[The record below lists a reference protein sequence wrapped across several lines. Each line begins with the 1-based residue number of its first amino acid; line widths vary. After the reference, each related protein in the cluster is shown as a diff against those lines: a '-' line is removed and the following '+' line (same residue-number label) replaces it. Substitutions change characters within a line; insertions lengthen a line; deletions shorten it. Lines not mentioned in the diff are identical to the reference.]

1 MIGLALWLVAGMAS
15 AQQPTQAQANA
26 VKQSCR
32 SDYQSHCASVPTG
45 GRAALNCLQEHL
57 TDLSPPCQNAVSA
70 AEGGAAPNSRAASQA
85 QPMPAPA
92 PQMSMR
98 QEAALLRRSCGADFR
113 SYCQGV
119 QPGGGRALECL
130 AQNQQRLSPSCK
142 GALAEAHGGR

>member
-1 MIGLALWLVAGMAS
+1 MIGLALWSVAGVAS

-57 TDLSPPCQNAVSA
+57 IDLSPACQSAVSA
-70 AEGGAAPNSRAASQA
+70 AEGRTTPNSPAATQA
-85 QPMPAPA
+85 KPMPHPRM
-92 PQMSMR
+92 PMR
-98 QEAALLRRSCGADFR
+98 QEAALLRQSCGADYR

-119 QPGGGRALECL
+119 QLGGGRALECL